1 MPNVIL
7 QDPQA
12 PIARVSTIKASEDG
26 AGIGYFMHLD
36 GDALKEMMRQHVQDV
51 LSNSM
56 AVWTPEDF
64 MEHNEMRW
72 SELQDELR
80 NRSHSNTSMPFIFA
94 DVISIVRSEAPAL
107 FSEDTSIATVTICNT
122 MSCGCTPQSIEA
134 LCKQPAIE
142 LARTL
147 LAIPHAERQGRLVQS
162 VINVVKDLTSE
173 GSLVAE
179 TPLMEAGIDSLAAT
193 EVVSRLS
200 DLSGVSLEPTLI
212 FAHPS
217 ARQIAA
223 HLLELLGVSEPAV
236 QPAPSQASA
245 VSWANTA
252 PSSIIVVRAFCG
264 R

>member
-1 MPNVIL
+1 M
-7 QDPQA
+7 
-12 PIARVSTIKASEDG
+12 
-26 AGIGYFMHLD
+26 
-36 GDALKEMMRQHVQDV
+36 
-51 LSNSM
+51 
-56 AVWTPEDF
+56 
-64 MEHNEMRW
+64 
-72 SELQDELR
+72 
-80 NRSHSNTSMPFIFA
+80 
-94 DVISIVRSEAPAL
+94 
-107 FSEDTSIATVTICNT
+107 
-122 MSCGCTPQSIEA
+122 
-134 LCKQPAIE
+134 
-142 LARTL
+142 
-147 LAIPHAERQGRLVQS
+147 
-162 VINVVKDLTSE
+162 
-173 GSLVAE
+173 AE

-236 QPAPSQASA
+236 QPAPNQASA